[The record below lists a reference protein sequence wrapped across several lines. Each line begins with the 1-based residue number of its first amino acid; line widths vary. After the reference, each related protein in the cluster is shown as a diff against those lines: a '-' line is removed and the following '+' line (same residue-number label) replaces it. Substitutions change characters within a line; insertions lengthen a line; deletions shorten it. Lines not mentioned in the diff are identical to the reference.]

1 MMWVRDDWFFI
12 WNTHSFNIFLKYS
25 IILVLDYIIDYSV
38 ILYLIINYYDDILL
52 LKSGFNISIN
62 NSLINSFSI
71 LSFIIYSNLLLSL

>member
-1 MMWVRDDWFFI
+1 MIDFLFER
-12 WNTHSFNIFLKYS
+12 NTHSFNIFLKYS

-71 LSFIIYSNLLLSL
+71 LSFIIYSNSLLSL